1 MNIIDKLYDR
11 VEKRGVVC
19 VGLDT
24 AIDYV
29 PDHIKEGRSISEA
42 IFEFNKQI
50 IDATYDV
57 SACFK
62 VQIAYYEALGL
73 EGLNAYKKTLDYLRS
88 KDEII
93 IADIKRGDIAATA
106 KMYAKAHL
114 EGDFEA
120 DFVTLSPYMGMDSIE
135 PYMPYF
141 ENGKKGAFVLV
152 RTSNPGAD
160 DIECLDVTTGKKVFE
175 VVADKLSEMS
185 KE

>member
-11 VEKRGVVC
+11 VGKRGVVC

-73 EGLNAYKKTLDYLRS
+73 EGLNAYKKTLDYLS
-88 KDEII
+88 
-93 IADIKRGDIAATA
+93 
-106 KMYAKAHL
+106 
-114 EGDFEA
+114 
-120 DFVTLSPYMGMDSIE
+120 
-135 PYMPYF
+135 
-141 ENGKKGAFVLV
+141 
-152 RTSNPGAD
+152 SN
-160 DIECLDVTTGKKVFE
+160 C
-175 VVADKLSEMS
+175 
-185 KE
+185 